1 MERIAQ
7 GQGKYTVR
15 TCNFTIRYIY
25 ISSIVNEA
33 IKTFKPDFFFFFL
46 RKDFERTK
54 NNKGNGFPSQKRLRG
69 VKLVILPF
77 DAFCTLKIF
86 S

>member
-1 MERIAQ
+1 MTREYWLIKMKRIAQ

-33 IKTFKPDFFFFFL
+33 IKTFKPDFFFFFYEKIL
-46 RKDFERTK
+46 SVQKTTK
-54 NNKGNGFPSQKRLRG
+54 ATVFPHKN
-69 VKLVILPF
+69 V
-77 DAFCTLKIF
+77 
-86 S
+86 

>member
-7 GQGKYTVR
+7 GQGKYTVC

-25 ISSIVNEA
+25 ISSIVYEA
-33 IKTFKPDFFFFFL
+33 IKTFKPDFFFL

-54 NNKGNGFPSQKRLRG
+54 NNKGNGFPLTKTSKRG
-69 VKLVILPF
+69 
-77 DAFCTLKIF
+77 KIGYF
-86 S
+86 AL